1 MRGESSGSLPRVL
14 ETVTRSLWL
23 WGGERL
29 AGETGEERRK
39 FLCQSRLL
47 GRVFSI
53 RWFFF
58 FLTYLLRIFTFPCA
72 FIFYRKAFISNHLY
86 VWLYIVHLYHTVSF
100 NILLPFKWR
109 NSILVSTFFVPTIFF
124 FLTRENTFL
133 KRICSLFLKKYLF
146 VSLTAS
152 DLRWHHAGS
161 FVVAHRLS
169 GAAGRLSLVVV
180 PEPKLLWGM
189 QDLSSL
195 TRN

>member
-1 MRGESSGSLPRVL
+1 ML
-14 ETVTRSLWL
+14 
-23 WGGERL
+23 
-29 AGETGEERRK
+29 
-39 FLCQSRLL
+39 
-47 GRVFSI
+47 
-53 RWFFF
+53 
-58 FLTYLLRIFTFPCA
+58 

-124 FLTRENTFL
+124 FFL
-133 KRICSLFLKKYLF
+133 KEREHLFKKNLQSF
-146 VSLTAS
+146 FKKVLVSLTAS

>member
-1 MRGESSGSLPRVL
+1 MPRVL

-124 FLTRENTFL
+124 FFL
-133 KRICSLFLKKYLF
+133 KEREHLFKKNFQSFFKKVLVCFFDCIGPSLASCRIFRC
-146 VSLTAS
+146 
-152 DLRWHHAGS
+152 
-161 FVVAHRLS
+161 
-169 GAAGRLSLVVV
+169 GAQAQWCCR
-180 PEPKLLWGM
+180 
-189 QDLSSL
+189 QALSSCGA
-195 TRN
+195 